1 MSIEQLSPAA
11 AAVERGIE
19 GVIYQSTSDPSVMWQ
34 RGTGFLAANRVGKVF
49 AASTVALLP
58 AAATVGAGARA
69 FATDANAS
77 TFASTVAGGGSTF
90 VPVYSD
96 GTDWKIG

>member
-19 GVIYQSTSDPSVMWQ
+19 GVIYQSTSDPSIFWA
-34 RGTGFLAANRVGKVF
+34 RGQTGFLIANQIGKSK
-49 AASTVALLP
+49 AYTVATLP
-58 AAATVGAGARA
+58 VAATVGAGSRA
-69 FATDANAS
+69 YVTDADTPVFGSA
-77 TFASTVAGGGSTF
+77 VVGGAAAK

-96 GTDWKIG
+96 GTDWLVG